1 MIKQE
6 HLYFY
11 SNNDTLADICA
22 GMQKMGYLMCVVYA
36 KTTDIYFNVKY
47 NGENADIDQC

>member
-1 MIKQE
+1 MTHSQIYVQE
-6 HLYFY
+6 
-11 SNNDTLADICA
+11 CK
-22 GMQKMGYLMCVVYA
+22 KMGYLMGVVYA